1 MFRVRGAFTD
11 YVDKMRLV
19 NDTGIVNYIKIFPF
33 NSKEIILP
41 IEIISNKAKH
51 NLMDAKCR
59 WRFNRLDV
67 AVSFRNP

>member
-59 WRFNRLDV
+59 WRSDRLDGGI
-67 AVSFRNP
+67 